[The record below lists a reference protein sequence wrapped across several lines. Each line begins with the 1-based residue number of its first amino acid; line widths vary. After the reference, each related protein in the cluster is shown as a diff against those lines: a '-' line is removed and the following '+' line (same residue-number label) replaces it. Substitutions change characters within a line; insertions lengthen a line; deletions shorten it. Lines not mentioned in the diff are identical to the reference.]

1 MEIPHFTTKYE
12 AKLEFAE
19 ERSLNQKFLHGRS
32 MDIFWNNAF
41 CTTVNLFLV
50 FWFFLPP
57 DYFPTCQFDEIK
69 SVKTLYVIQNE
80 IE

>member
-1 MEIPHFTTKYE
+1 MTLKW
-12 AKLEFAE
+12 
-19 ERSLNQKFLHGRS
+19 N
-32 MDIFWNNAF
+32 FWRGGG
-41 CTTVNLFLV
+41 VNLKNLPWEEYGYFLEQRILHYSQFVFGFLV
-50 FWFFLPP
+50 FFLPP